1 MEGAGL
7 DGGNAFVDQLRAAIH
22 QPGFFGAEF
31 QRLARN
37 FVVVGLVRLAEIGG
51 IGKGAGA
58 LLLHPQQRR

>member
-1 MEGAGL
+1 MEGASL

-22 QPGFFGAEF
+22 QPGFFRAELE
-31 QRLARN
+31 RLARN
-37 FVVVGLVRLAEIGG
+37 LVVVGLVGLAEIGR